1 MKSDSITAMKQFT
14 EKMISRKPTF
24 LNTTTL
30 DDHPTR

>member
-1 MKSDSITAMKQFT
+1 MKQFT

-30 DDHPTR
+30 DRAPARGYHDPW